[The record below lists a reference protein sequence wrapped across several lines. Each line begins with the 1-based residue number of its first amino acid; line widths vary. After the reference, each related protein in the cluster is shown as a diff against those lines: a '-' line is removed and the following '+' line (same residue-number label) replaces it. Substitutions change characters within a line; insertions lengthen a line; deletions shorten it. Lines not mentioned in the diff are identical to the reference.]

1 MTNLDRLRIA
11 MAEAGIPALIVSDLG
26 SVNWLT
32 GFTGTFGIAVVSG
45 DAAQF
50 ITDSRYAIQA
60 GEQVKDMPHSW
71 FQSPVNGDEYLA
83 QKIKEM
89 GIQRI
94 GFEGASV
101 TYANFE
107 RWRDKLA
114 GIELYGAPDLVS
126 DLRMVKN
133 ESEID
138 RVRAACG
145 IADACFEHVQRLIQP
160 GVTEYDINLDIEF
173 FIRRQ
178 GAEIAFPP
186 IVVSG
191 ERSARPHGKA
201 SEKKLEVGDFLT
213 MDFGAK
219 VEGYCSD
226 ITRTVVVGEAT
237 DRHREIYNQVLK
249 AEVECINA
257 IKPGVR
263 AADVDTLARTIL
275 DEKGLAQYFGHGLGH
290 GLGALVHDAG
300 RMNKTSQ
307 NVFEPGQIWT
317 VEPGVYIPG
326 FGGVRIEDDVLV
338 TENGVETLTK
348 SPKDLLVLPA

>member
-338 TENGVETLTK
+338 TENGVEILTK

>member
-1 MTNLDRLRIA
+1 

-145 IADACFEHVQRLIQP
+145 IADACFEHVQRMIQP

-338 TENGVETLTK
+338 TENGVEILTK

>member
-275 DEKGLAQYFGHGLGH
+275 DEKGLAQYFGHGLAH

-338 TENGVETLTK
+338 TENGVEILTK

>member
-1 MTNLDRLRIA
+1 

-338 TENGVETLTK
+338 TENGVEILTK